1 MAGKPIRLGIA
12 ASELN
17 VGLSTLVDF
26 LDKKGVKIDSN
37 PNTRLEPEQYD
48 LLRQEFAA
56 DHDLKKQSK
65 GVIARREERESI
77 ALNEKSDEQKIIGG
91 KPIRLGKAASE
102 LNVGLPTLVDFLAK
116 KGVFVDSNPNTRLEP
131 GQYEM
136 LVREFGGNFVND
148 DRAEYETNLKE
159 STSKISEPEEPEI
172 HTIPGFI
179 LKTDDLKRKEI
190 NDKLSI
196 GFSNFKRF
204 EKFPMIDLKAIN
216 FFVGP
221 NNAGKS
227 TAVKAYRMV
236 SEYLKNIGEY
246 FKLNSTWEDSANK
259 WLSED
264 KMTFEHFLGEYYLT
278 VTLLKDEKVKNE
290 SGTTEAKVLH
300 LTLKNTKINVI
311 IDIIFPH
318 ERLLFRMIN
327 NDEIKSKNVSID
339 LNDELTSL
347 NLEIEKLGNVRNSE
361 YLKLV
366 DRRNKLA
373 HSLSFS
379 EKIDKKVF
387 EKDKYVEVFLNKSK
401 NIIEE
406 YSLENLMELI
416 QRNIGFEI
424 QRIQKEISDLKNID
438 NSFDYGLDK
447 NDDTSLK
454 RQEFQ
459 VKIQQLNEILEDKR
473 LKNFFKDFS
482 DRVNAEEII
491 YLGAN
496 LTKQSSLFLIQDLE
510 NQLSQAIHS
519 FSRLKE
525 VKSET
530 SEKDEDFVFL
540 KKWMINFEILSGE
553 NKEDNLAI
561 DFEIL
566 PINGIAYEFNLLLD
580 NNGNKASLANMGMG
594 SIQVMTLLLRLATLI
609 RKSKTEN
616 KLYLVV
622 VEEPE
627 LNLHP
632 NFQSKSCDLFFEVNK
647 EYPNIRF
654 VIETHS
660 EYMIR
665 KSQLIGIKNNLFID
679 EILNPFN
686 VIYFDIKSGPYK
698 LSNFENGSFKREFG
712 SGFIDVVD
720 DIAMDIFLERQKSKK

>member
-1 MAGKPIRLGIA
+1 MA
-12 ASELN
+12 
-17 VGLSTLVDF
+17 
-26 LDKKGVKIDSN
+26 
-37 PNTRLEPEQYD
+37 
-48 LLRQEFAA
+48 
-56 DHDLKKQSK
+56 
-65 GVIARREERESI
+65 
-77 ALNEKSDEQKIIGG
+77 G

-102 LNVGLPTLVDFLAK
+102 LNVGLPTLVDFLEK
-116 KGVFVDSNPNTRLEP
+116 KGVIIDSNPNSRLEP
-131 GQYEM
+131 EQYEI
-136 LVREFGGNFVND
+136 LLDEFGNNFVND
-148 DRAEYETNLKE
+148 DRAEYETNVKE
-159 STSKISEPEEPEI
+159 SNSKIREPEEPEI

-179 LKTDDLKRKEI
+179 LKTDELKKEKI
-190 NDKLSI
+190 NNKLSI

-264 KMTFEHFLGEYYLT
+264 TMTFEHFLGEYYLT

-311 IDIIFPH
+311 IDIIFPQ

-327 NDEIKSKNVSID
+327 KDEIKSNNISID

-347 NLEIEKLGNVRNSE
+347 NLEIEKYGNVRNSE

-379 EKIDKKVF
+379 ENIDKKVF

-438 NSFDYGLDK
+438 HSFDNGLDK
-447 NDDTSLK
+447 NDDTSL
-454 RQEFQ
+454 QIQDFQ

-496 LTKQSSLFLIQDLE
+496 LTKQSSLFLIQDIE
-510 NQLSQAIHS
+510 NQLGQAIHS

-525 VKSET
+525 IKSET
-530 SEKDEDFVFL
+530 SEKDEEFVFL
-540 KKWMINFEILSGE
+540 KKWMGIFEILSGE
-553 NKEDNLAI
+553 NKKNDLAN

-580 NNGNKASLANMGMG
+580 YSGSKTSLANMGMG

-632 NFQSKSCDLFFEVNK
+632 NFQSKLCDLFFEVNK